1 MTKLVSRNRGRARA
15 RAPARDRNRNR
26 EFVLGIDYEHE
37 HEHEHEHAKRC
48 LTNPGQDWL
57 QEEGPCEIQ
66 PVGARHL
73 SAGLLRAPAARDSGL
88 NCNQRRKERKLRPG
102 EQKLTAVS

>member
-1 MTKLVSRNRGRARA
+1 MA
-15 RAPARDRNRNR
+15 
-26 EFVLGIDYEHE
+26 I
-37 HEHEHEHAKRC
+37 

-73 SAGLLRAPAARDSGL
+73 SAGPLRAPAARDLGL
-88 NCNQRRKERKLRPG
+88 NYNQREKEGKPMQG
-102 EQKLTAVS
+102 EQTLTAVS